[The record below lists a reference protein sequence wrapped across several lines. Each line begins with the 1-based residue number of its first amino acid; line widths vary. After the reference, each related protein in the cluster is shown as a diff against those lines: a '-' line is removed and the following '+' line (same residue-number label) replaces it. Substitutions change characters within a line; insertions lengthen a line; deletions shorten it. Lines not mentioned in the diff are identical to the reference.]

1 MLLTSESWTSIHDMA
16 LLFLS
21 LTHGTDA
28 QLDDEEAKLQ
38 SKHLS
43 KWFPRAEEAVI
54 EQTMNEVM
62 LTYMADT
69 RDQMVETAAESLR
82 QSLSESQR
90 LGVLNDLAALATAD
104 GQVAATE
111 AAYIQRLASYWN
123 VRIS

>member
-1 MLLTSESWTSIHDMA
+1 MA

-28 QLDDEEAKLQ
+28 ELDASEAELQ
-38 SKHLS
+38 AEHLS
-43 KWFPRAEEAVI
+43 KWFPRVDDAVI
-54 EQTMNEVM
+54 SRTLDEVL
-62 LTYMADT
+62 LTYVGEA

-82 QSLSESQR
+82 QNLSESQR
-90 LGVLNDLAALATAD
+90 LGVLNDLAALATVD
-104 GQVAATE
+104 GTVASAE

>member
-1 MLLTSESWTSIHDMA
+1 MLLSSDQWTPLHDMA

-28 QLDDEEAKLQ
+28 HLDASEAELQ
-38 SKHLS
+38 AEHLS
-43 KWFPRAEEAVI
+43 KWFPRADDEVI
-54 EQTMNEVM
+54 ARTLDEVL
-62 LTYMADT
+62 LTYVGAA

-82 QSLSESQR
+82 QNLSESQR

-104 GQVAATE
+104 GTVEGAE

-123 VRIS
+123 VRIG